1 MTMSTQSRIYGE
13 PSKIVEEIVSE
24 ILEKLEKDLEEV
36 EKSVRQLAGEA
47 IGKKAGEL
55 RARVD
60 NAVKRYRSVI
70 ESSRSKIEVDLKK
83 AAEKRKEEWVNRVI
97 EDVKRRFIEE
107 LVGDR
112 KLYEELLKRSLEE
125 VLSVE
130 NKIKLET
137 NRHTA
142 RIIEK
147 IVDSL
152 GIGDRVEIISK
163 DLRIGGGFIA
173 LSSEKAVR
181 YNYSLEH
188 LIDSNVY
195 ELKVRVAKI
204 LFG

>member
-1 MTMSTQSRIYGE
+1 MSTQSRIYGD

-24 ILEKLEKDLEEV
+24 IHEKLEKDLEEV

-60 NAVKRYRSVI
+60 SAVKRYRSVI

-83 AAEKRKEEWVNRVI
+83 TAERRKEEWVNRVI
-97 EDVKRRFIEE
+97 EDVKRRFVEE

-112 KLYEELLKRSLEE
+112 KLYKELLKRSLEE
-125 VLSVE
+125 VLSIE
-130 NKIKLET
+130 SKIKLET

-142 RIIEK
+142 RIIEE
-147 IVDSL
+147 IVNRL
-152 GIGDRVEIISK
+152 GISDRVEIISK
-163 DLRIGGGFIA
+163 DLRISGGFIA
-173 LSSEKAVR
+173 LSSERAVR

-188 LIDSNVY
+188 LIDSNIY